1 MTDKQKAFMEQF
13 ELARK
18 EVENLPEWLRESA
31 KVATL
36 TYPSTKATAV
46 AGARVAQ
53 PKKKSAG

>member
-1 MTDKQKAFMEQF
+1 MNDNQRAFMEQF

-18 EVENLPEWLRESA
+18 EVANLPASLRESA

-36 TYPSTKATAV
+36 TYPSTKPTSV
-46 AGARVAQ
+46 GARVAH